1 MSTDRGSGL
10 GRLKNDPKTA
20 AIIDEFERAAS
31 GDGKLEACYRLAE
44 HLILA
49 GRNEQARQAL
59 EIGRE
64 FARSEVQQAGYLRR
78 QAELLFRES
87 RFEEAAQALEQA
99 IVGLGGRPEPMELF
113 RIYRLQAMVYFRQGY
128 LERARSFAD
137 GAQAILTSVPEK
149 GEGER
154 QETELAWAELYH
166 LLALLDG
173 AAGDHDSAVRH
184 YDREID
190 ILEGLGR
197 EDRLGTVYN
206 NISGLL
212 KTRDSLARALEYQ
225 LRSYRLAEQ
234 SGDTLSL
241 AISCNNL
248 GEIYHN
254 LGDHELSRD
263 YYLRYLEINR
273 RISNRMGDAFGQ
285 AGLARVAAAKGDLS
299 QAEQLLQSAV
309 EVAREVK
316 SLGREASLLAELAD
330 LLGRQGRHQ
339 EAAQA
344 LDRAIALCL
353 ETQSFNSQRHQ
364 IVGAGIKLA
373 QAGEASGAER
383 EKLLD
388 QARDLVEGALA
399 SPLTVEDEEPYSISD
414 LEREARKLLA
424 EIWRAAGDRARA
436 AEEAD
441 RAWAIVE
448 RTLGLLPEKYR
459 PDYLAKPEVREVE
472 MLRKLL
478 EEEK

>member
-1 MSTDRGSGL
+1 MGNAEGSGL
-10 GRLKNDPKTA
+10 GRLRDDPKAA
-20 AIIDEFERAAS
+20 AIIEEFERAAS
-31 GDGKLEACYRLAE
+31 GDSKLEACFRLAE
-44 HLILA
+44 HLMLS

-64 FARSEVQQAGYLRR
+64 FARSQFQQAELLRR

-87 RFEEAAQALEQA
+87 RFEEAAQALERA

-128 LERARSFAD
+128 LERAQSFAD

-149 GEGER
+149 GEEAR
-154 QETELAWAELYH
+154 QETDLAWAELYH
-166 LLALLDG
+166 LMALLDG
-173 AAGDHDSAVRH
+173 AAGDYESAVRH

-190 ILEGLGR
+190 ILEDLGR
-197 EDRLGTVYN
+197 DDRLGTVYN

-234 SGDTLSL
+234 SGDALSL

-248 GEIYHN
+248 GEIYHS
-254 LGDHELSRD
+254 LGDLDLSQD
-263 YYLRYLEINR
+263 FYLRYLEINH

-285 AGLARVAAAKGDLS
+285 AGLARVAAARGDLS
-299 QAEQLLQSAV
+299 QAEKHLRAAI
-309 EVAREVK
+309 EVAGEVK
-316 SLGREASLLAELAD
+316 GLGRESSLQAELAE

-339 EAAQA
+339 EATQA
-344 LDRAIALCL
+344 LDRAIALSL
-353 ETQSFNSQRHQ
+353 ETQAFNSQRHQ

-373 QAGEASGAER
+373 QAGEASGPER
-383 EKLLD
+383 KKLLD

-399 SPLTVEDEEPYSISD
+399 SPMAVEDEEPYSVSD

-424 EIWRAAGDRARA
+424 EIWREAGDRARA

-441 RAWAIVE
+441 RAWAIVM

-459 PDYLAKPEVREVE
+459 SDYLAKPEVREVE

>member
-1 MSTDRGSGL
+1 M
-10 GRLKNDPKTA
+10 GRLKDDPKAA
-20 AIIDEFERAAS
+20 AIIEEFERATS
-31 GDGKLEACYRLAE
+31 GDGKLEACFRLAE

-49 GRNEQARQAL
+49 GRNDQARQAL

-64 FARSEVQQAGYLRR
+64 FASSGVQEAGFLRR

-87 RFEEAAQALEQA
+87 RFEEAAQVLEQA
-99 IVGLGGRPEPMELF
+99 IIGLGGRPEPMELF
-113 RIYRLQAMVYFRQGY
+113 RVYRLQSMVYFRQGY

-137 GAQAILTSVPEK
+137 GAQAVLTSVPENSEEARREK
-149 GEGER
+149 
-154 QETELAWAELYH
+154 ELAWAELYH
-166 LLALLDG
+166 LVALLDG
-173 AAGDHDSAVRH
+173 AVGDHDSAVRH
-184 YDREID
+184 YDREIE
-190 ILEGLGR
+190 ILENLGR
-197 EDRLGTVYN
+197 DDRLGTVYN

-248 GEIYHN
+248 GEIYLN
-254 LGDHELSRD
+254 LGDLELSRE

-285 AGLARVAAAKGDLS
+285 AGLARVAAATGDLPR
-299 QAEQLLQSAV
+299 AEQLFRSAV

-316 SLGREASLLAELAD
+316 SLGREASLLSELAD
-330 LLGRQGRHQ
+330 LLGRLGRHQ
-339 EAAQA
+339 EATQA

-373 QAGEASGAER
+373 QAREATGIER
-383 EKLLD
+383 QKLLD

-399 SPLTVEDEEPYSISD
+399 SPLTVEDEEPYSVSD
-414 LEREARKLLA
+414 LEREAKKLSA
-424 EIWRAAGDRARA
+424 EIWIAAGDRARA

-448 RTLGLLPEKYR
+448 KTLELLPEKYR
-459 PDYLAKPEVREVE
+459 SDYLAKPEIHEVE